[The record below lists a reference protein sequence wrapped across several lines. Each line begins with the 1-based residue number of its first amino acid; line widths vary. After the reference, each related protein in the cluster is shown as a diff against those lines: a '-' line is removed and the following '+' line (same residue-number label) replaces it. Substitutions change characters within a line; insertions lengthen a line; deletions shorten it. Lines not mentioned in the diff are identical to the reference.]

1 MLLCALNEAES
12 RRRERGFVARAM
24 HCDEEMKRIDSNNPY
39 TEERETQRDSKMQTD
54 RQTDIQTAGQ
64 TDSLLAR
71 RSLIPVSASHLMKF
85 SSGSGRHNKWL
96 QYW

>member
-1 MLLCALNEAES
+1 MLLCALNDAES

-39 TEERETQRDSKMQTD
+39 TEERETQRQQDAD
-54 RQTDIQTAGQ
+54 RQTDTRTAGQ

-71 RSLIPVSASHLMKF
+71 RSLIAVSASHLMKF
-85 SSGSGRHNKWL
+85 FSGSGRHNKWP